1 MSASLTPVVVAQAAT
16 KALSEEGTAEETE
29 LPPFLKSAELFD
41 LGGEPYLSS
50 TCNIPFAH

>member
-1 MSASLTPVVVAQAAT
+1 MSASLTSFVVAQAAT